1 MEGYQYIIPQYY
13 YKGSE
18 VQFANMTHMP
28 NNYFANTMNSHVGV
42 ARPISERIPLTHG
55 DSSYANYS
63 MQMPA
68 SNMYAFNFNISS
80 NMQHTPVY
88 TSATE
93 QTHVPMNICD
103 GQTNMGNSTN
113 FYGASNASN
122 FDYNQTNVPSIYSS
136 AMQSQYVVSPQNMP
150 MNDKIGHTSFGHSA
164 NYSQPSYI
172 AQGTVGVEVA
182 STIPASYTNVNS
194 YNSASSVTFNPS
206 RVNKNSA
213 TLHTPVQT
221 SVACFLPPAQ
231 LQNFGNTCTLP
242 SESKSIGGQLHV
254 DKFIFEDT

>member
-1 MEGYQYIIPQYY
+1 
-13 YKGSE
+13 
-18 VQFANMTHMP
+18 MTHMP

-55 DSSYANYS
+55 DSSYGNYS

-103 GQTNMGNSTN
+103 GQTNMSTN
-113 FYGASNASN
+113 FYGALNASN

-150 MNDKIGHTSFGHSA
+150 MNDKIGHASFGHSA
-164 NYSQPSYI
+164 NYSQPSYV
-172 AQGTVGVEVA
+172 AQGTVGVDVA
-182 STIPASYTNVNS
+182 SIIPASYTSVNS
-194 YNSASSVTFNPS
+194 YNSASSFTFNPS
-206 RVNKNSA
+206 RVNENSA
-213 TLHTPVQT
+213 TLHTLVQT
-221 SVACFLPPAQ
+221 SAACFLPPEQ
-231 LQNFGNTCTLP
+231 LQNFGNTCNLP
-242 SESKSIGGQLHV
+242 NESKSIEGQLHV
-254 DKFIFEDT
+254 DKFSFEDTWRKVLA

>member
-1 MEGYQYIIPQYY
+1 MEGYQYIILKYY

-88 TSATE
+88 TSAIG
-93 QTHVPMNICD
+93 QAHMPMNICD

-122 FDYNQTNVPSIYSS
+122 FDYNQNASNFDYNQTN
-136 AMQSQYVVSPQNMP
+136 
-150 MNDKIGHTSFGHSA
+150 
-164 NYSQPSYI
+164 
-172 AQGTVGVEVA
+172 
-182 STIPASYTNVNS
+182 
-194 YNSASSVTFNPS
+194 
-206 RVNKNSA
+206 A
-213 TLHTPVQT
+213 TRRLHLICPIRRRHWR
-221 SVACFLPPAQ
+221 L
-231 LQNFGNTCTLP
+231 
-242 SESKSIGGQLHV
+242 
-254 DKFIFEDT
+254 IFR